1 MKLSI
6 LATLLASAAA
16 FAPQTTRSTSV
27 ATKAA
32 KDDLMAIAEKSN
44 PVLKYYDP
52 LQLATTTIWGETNEA
67 TIGFLRH
74 SEIKHGR
81 VAMAA
86 FVGEFFVRSFVR
98 FFVCLQDIFLLQ
110 FDTYMYLFIN

>member
-16 FAPQTTRSTSV
+16 FAPQTSTRSTSV

-52 LQLATTTIWGETNEA
+52 LQLASTTIWGETNEA

-86 FVGEFFVRSFVR
+86 FVGELFCLIVCSFTR
-98 FFVCLQDIFLLQ
+98 NLPSI
-110 FDTYMYLFIN
+110 